1 MPHPNDPNTPQN
13 QDADP
18 YIYANI
24 LNGMM
29 QERNPLLAM
38 WGDIG
43 RMTSFMINLGKT
55 RQMAKERLEIMNQQI
70 AKVEHD
76 MSTVNPPQVGT
87 RLNKLR

>member
-1 MPHPNDPNTPQN
+1 MPNPNHP
-13 QDADP
+13 QDQDTDP

-24 LNGMM
+24 LNGLI
-29 QERNPLLAM
+29 QERNPLQAM

-55 RQMAKERLEIMNQQI
+55 RKMAQDKLETLNQQI